1 MKIPLLLDVN
11 AFETEKN
18 MNKLSAVRNV
28 YVPSERTIVAKEC
41 IHQKITQLPFNSCV
55 VFITNTKAIFHTWGI
70 SFMSAAWNRLTS

>member
-28 YVPSERTIVAKEC
+28 YVPSERTIVSKEC
-41 IHQKITQLPFNSCV
+41 IHQKITQLSYNNV
-55 VFITNTKAIFHTWGI
+55 
-70 SFMSAAWNRLTS
+70 